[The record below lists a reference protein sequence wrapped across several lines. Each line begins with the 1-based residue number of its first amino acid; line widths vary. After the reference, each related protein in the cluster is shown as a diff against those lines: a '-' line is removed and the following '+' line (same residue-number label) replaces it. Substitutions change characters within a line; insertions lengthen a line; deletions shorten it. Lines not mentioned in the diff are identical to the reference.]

1 MSPELERLLNA
12 LWERDF
18 CEPKERAKWKA
29 TVERLIADARSRRP
43 GLSREQFMDAVIP
56 RYEEFRRARRKP
68 TTLPPKA

>member
-18 CEPKERAKWKA
+18 CEPKDRARWKA
-29 TVERLIADARSRRP
+29 TVERLMADACGRCP

-56 RYEEFRRARRKP
+56 RYDEFRRARRKP